1 MTARRDL
8 SDGPH
13 VSTVDYRGSYTIE
26 PKRRSALRWIV
37 RIGVVGSA
45 LLLVASLFLANMC
58 GAREPANRIKC
69 ANNLRQIGLAS
80 IMYANDHGSAFPAT
94 IQILAASEDL
104 GNSVFY
110 CPSDRSKSPPAN
122 GQTLANP
129 INANS
134 EISYVYV
141 GDRVRSDVDDP
152 ATAVIAFEPLSNHD
166 NDGMKV
172 HAEALADHSGDGM
185 NVCFADAHVEW
196 ISAPEAVAI
205 LKQAVAAVR
214 PIRVSADLPNRQL
227 PNADK

>member
-1 MTARRDL
+1 MTARSDL
-8 SDGPH
+8 SGASR
-13 VSTVDYRGSYTIE
+13 VSPVDYRGSYTIE
-26 PKRRSALRWIV
+26 PKRRSWLRWIV
-37 RIGVVGSA
+37 RWSVVSGV
-45 LLLVASLFLANMC
+45 LLFVAAVMLSSMC
-58 GAREPANRIKC
+58 RSSEQANRIKC
-69 ANNLRQIGLAS
+69 ANNLRQIGLAAG
-80 IMYANDHGSAFPAT
+80 MYANDHGGAFPAT

-104 GNSVFY
+104 GDSVFY

-122 GQTLANP
+122 GQSLANP
-129 INANS
+129 VNANS

-196 ISAPEAVAI
+196 VTSPDVATI
-205 LKQAVAAVR
+205 IKQTAAGVR
-214 PIRVSADLPNRQL
+214 PIRFSYGSTTQP
-227 PNADK
+227 